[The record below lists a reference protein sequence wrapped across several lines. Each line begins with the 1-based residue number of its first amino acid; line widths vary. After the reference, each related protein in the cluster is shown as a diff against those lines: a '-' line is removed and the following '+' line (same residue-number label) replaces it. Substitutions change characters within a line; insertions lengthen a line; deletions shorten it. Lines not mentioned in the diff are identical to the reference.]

1 MQMGATVMRRRTW
14 VVNGALVAAVAA
26 VGVAA
31 AATFA
36 TPAAS
41 ESSDRTATVAK
52 GEVTA
57 SVSASGNLS
66 AATTV
71 NVDFSGSGG
80 TVTDIYVVEGDKVK
94 RGEALAKVDDTTQRQ
109 QLRTA
114 KAGLASAEAQLA
126 STTAGQTS
134 AEKARSNASVRSAQ
148 ASVTSAQD
156 QLAQARRSS
165 TLDKSQQN
173 AAVAAAQANYDAT
186 MNDPAA
192 TEVAK
197 QAADSELRQAKST
210 RDSVLLKDSQAIE
223 NARNQVAA
231 AKVQV
236 SSAKAS
242 AAVDSQGPTSGA
254 VASANAQVETA
265 QVQVDAAQQAL
276 DETTLRAPAPGT
288 VTSVNGAV
296 GQSSTSAGASD
307 ATGSTSTAGGGF
319 VVITDMTALEVDTM
333 VSEADATQVKVGQP
347 ATITFPA
354 TDASESGEVTTIDVQ
369 ETVTNNVVEYGVT
382 VSLVE
387 GTKGLKL
394 GQTADVSIET
404 GSASNVLY
412 VPTSAITTAGGIST
426 VTVRTDGVD
435 TPTVVQTGLEGNSRT
450 EIVSGLAE
458 GDVVVIPTAANSG
471 TGFTFPGGGSPLG
484 GGFPRGGPA

>member
-1 MQMGATVMRRRTW
+1 MRRRTW
-14 VVNGALVAAVAA
+14 VINGALAAAVA
-26 VGVAA
+26 VTGVAA

-52 GEVTA
+52 GDVTA

-80 TVTDIYVVEGDKVK
+80 TVTDIYVVVGDKVK
-94 RGEALAKVDDTTQRQ
+94 KGQALAKVDDTTQRQ

-114 KAGLASAEAQLA
+114 TAGLASAEAQLA

-134 AEKARSNASVRSAQ
+134 AEKARSNASVKSAQ
-148 ASVTSAQD
+148 TSVTSAQD
-156 QLAQARRSS
+156 QLAQAKRSYK
-165 TLDKSQQN
+165 LDKSQQN
-173 AAVAAAQANYDAT
+173 AAVSAAQATYDAT

-192 TEVAK
+192 TDVAK

-210 RDSVLLKDSQAIE
+210 RDSVLLKDSQAIQ
-223 NARNQVAA
+223 NAENQVAA

-276 DETTLRAPAPGT
+276 DETTLRAPTPGT

-307 ATGSTSTAGGGF
+307 ATDTTSTAGGF

-333 VSEADATQVKVGQP
+333 VSEADATQVTVGQP

-354 TDASESGEVTTIDVQ
+354 TDASESGEVTAIDVQ

-404 GSASNVLY
+404 GSASDVLY
-412 VPTSAITTAGGIST
+412 VPTSAVTTAGAIST

-458 GDVVVIPTAANSG
+458 GDVVVIPTTADSG